1 MKKSLFFA
9 FAVAGMLCSC
19 SSEEAIEAGI
29 NGNDGGNNS
38 ELVPIKLGMS
48 NSVITRGSGTVG
60 GTDTESNVW
69 NGQPIHVFMVDKFNL
84 GENGELK
91 LALDPI
97 KPEQKNCLFD
107 NQLMYAPTGVMSDV
121 ASIAPAEGVSTVR
134 YYPTGD
140 GAYSFFAY
148 HVDADEEIGTEN
160 SAVKGDYVNENGKI
174 YFNIEIDGSQ
184 DVMVAKADDA
194 NEKGIDPNRVFSAY
208 AARNEIQPNLLF
220 KHLLTR
226 LQFNVTPMGSN
237 KNNITIKRIAVKS
250 KTTGQLIV
258 AYTGEELEQLVWT
271 PEQELSYV
279 NLKQRS
285 DEADKKSAL
294 IPLNEFVLDENGSD
308 VGEALLVS
316 PESNYY
322 LLIELS
328 QEVDTGNGTEVVNYS
343 YGDIDNGQAALMINP
358 NEGKDKFE
366 AGHSYKVSIKVY
378 GLEKIVIT
386 TTLEPWISNA
396 EDDVDIDPEA

>member
-60 GTDTESNVW
+60 GTDDVSNVW
-69 NGQPIHVFMVDKFNL
+69 NGQPIHVFMIDKLNL

-97 KPEQKNCLFD
+97 QPERKNFLFND
-107 NQLMYAPTGVMSDV
+107 QLMSAPDGVKSDV
-121 ASIAPAEGVSTVR
+121 ATIQEPGVSTIR
-134 YYPTGD
+134 YYPTD
-140 GAYSFFAY
+140 GVYSFFAY
-148 HVDADEEIGTEN
+148 HVDADNERGTEN
-160 SAVKGDYVNENGKI
+160 SAIKGDYVNENGNI

-194 NEKGIDPNRVFSAY
+194 NEEGIDPNRVFSAY
-208 AARNEIQPNLLF
+208 AARNGVQPNLVF

-226 LQFNVTPMGSN
+226 LQFNVTPNSD
-237 KNNITIKRIAVKS
+237 NITIKRIAVKS

-285 DEADKKSAL
+285 DDADKKSAL
-294 IPLNEFVLDENGSD
+294 IPLKEFVLDENGSD

-316 PESNYY
+316 PESEYN

-328 QEVDTGNGTEVVNYS
+328 QEVETGNGTEVVYYS
-343 YGDIDNGQAALMINP
+343 YGDVDNGQNALLIKP
-358 NEGKDKFE
+358 NEGRDKFE

-378 GLEKIVIT
+378 GLEEIKIT
-386 TTLEPWISNA
+386 TTLGHWESSE
-396 EDDVDIDPEA
+396 EDDVEIDPEV

>member
-60 GTDTESNVW
+60 GTDDESNVW
-69 NGQPIHVFMVDKFNL
+69 NGQPIRVFMVDKFNL

-97 KPEQKNCLFD
+97 MPEKQNRLFD
-107 NQLMYAPTGVMSDV
+107 NQLMYAPTGTNSAL
-121 ASIAPAEGVSTVR
+121 ASIVPDSEYNSTVR

-148 HVDADEEIGTEN
+148 HVDTNEENGTEN
-160 SAVKGDYVNENGKI
+160 KAIKGDYVNENGQI

-184 DVMVAKADDA
+184 DVMVAKANDA
-194 NEKGIDPNRVFSAY
+194 NENGIDPNRVFSAY
-208 AARNEIQPNLLF
+208 AARNEVQPNLEF

-226 LQFNVTPMGSN
+226 LQFKVIPNSD
-237 KNNITIKRIAVKS
+237 NITIRRIAVKS
-250 KTTGQLIV
+250 KTTGKLIV
-258 AYTGEELEQLVWT
+258 AYTGEDLEQLVWT

-285 DEADKKSAL
+285 NDADKKSAL
-294 IPLNEFVLDENGSD
+294 IPLESTILDKDGVD

-316 PESNYY
+316 PESEYN

-328 QEVDTGNGTEVVNYS
+328 QKVETGNGTETVYYS
-343 YGDIDNGQAALMINP
+343 YGDVDNGQAALMIKP
-358 NEGKDKFE
+358 NEGRDKFE
-366 AGHSYKVSIKVY
+366 AGHSYKVSVSVY
-378 GLEKIVIT
+378 GLEEIKIT
-386 TTLEPWISNA
+386 TTLNHWESSK
-396 EDDVDIDPEA
+396 EDDVNIDPEA

>member
-9 FAVAGMLCSC
+9 FAVAGLLCSC
-19 SSEEAIEAGI
+19 SQEESIGAGVTA
-29 NGNDGGNNS
+29 NDGSNNS
-38 ELVPIKLGMS
+38 ELVPVKLGMS

-60 GTDTESNVW
+60 GTDDVSNVW
-69 NGQPIHVFMVDKFNL
+69 NGQPIRVFMIDKLNL
-84 GENGELK
+84 DENGKLK

-97 KPEQKNCLFD
+97 RPELKKFLFND
-107 NQLMYAPTGVMSDV
+107 QLMYAPNGVTSAV
-121 ASIAPAEGVSTVR
+121 ATIPGDAEGVGSTIR
-134 YYPTGD
+134 YYPTD
-140 GAYSFFAY
+140 GVYSFFAY
-148 HVDADEEIGTEN
+148 HIDAADEERGTEN
-160 SAVKGDYVNENGKI
+160 SAIKGDYINENGKI

-184 DVMVAKADDA
+184 DVMVAKADEA
-194 NEKGIDPNRVFSAY
+194 NEKGISPDRVFSAY
-208 AARNEIQPNLLF
+208 ATRNEVQPNLVF

-226 LQFNVTPMGSN
+226 LQFNVTPNSD
-237 KNNITIKRIAVKS
+237 NITIKRIAVKS

-279 NLKQRS
+279 SLKQRS
-285 DEADKKSAL
+285 NDADKKSAL
-294 IPLNEFVLDENGSD
+294 IPLKEFVLDEKGSD

-316 PESNYY
+316 PESEYN

-328 QEVDTGNGTEVVNYS
+328 QEVETGNGTDVVYYS
-343 YGDIDNGQAALMINP
+343 YGDVDNGQNALLIKP

-378 GLEKIVIT
+378 GLEEIKIT
-386 TTLEPWISNA
+386 TTLDSWLSDEA
-396 EDDVDIDPEA
+396 DDVEIDPEV